1 MTRNGVNARPLL
13 VVFATL
19 DPRGN
24 KIGGIETHI
33 RHILRNHPAETDL
46 LLVGIDEFGDLPL
59 GQPQAVDFAGRA
71 ITFLPVAYVP
81 ADEARVSA
89 SRLMRSTTLRFVAG
103 GLRHLLALR
112 RLVAGRAVSADLPRV
127 EFSILPALLR
137 VPFVLTVHAD
147 LAKASV
153 TDSLLK
159 RYGAAKRWSE
169 ALAFATAR
177 HVFTV
182 NEGIQ
187 AALVAA
193 HPGLAGKSG
202 VLPVPVD
209 TGIFTPAPFPATD
222 TFRLVYAGRF
232 DEVKDPAL
240 MFETVAALA
249 RKLDNRVEFHVIG
262 SASPDAFPEFAAIR
276 HLTTLHGPRDA
287 EGVAARIRAAH
298 CGIMTSHTEG
308 LPCFL
313 LETLASG
320 RAFTA
325 VRLPTFEAHVVPGV
339 TGQLV
344 ERGTSRAE
352 TATRLAD
359 SLARVWL
366 DIRAGVLKPEVIAA
380 TISGLSV
387 TAIFARLFEVH
398 AAIRRGPKSAAPAAP
413 EVARSRDPASL
424 KSAPLTP
431 RG

>member
-1 MTRNGVNARPLL
+1 MTRAGKSTRPLL

-33 RHILRNHPAETDL
+33 RHILRNHPSETDL

-59 GQPQAVDFAGRA
+59 GQPRSVDFAGRA
-71 ITFLPVAYVP
+71 ITFFPVAHVP
-81 ADEARVSA
+81 ADEARISA

-137 VPFVLTVHAD
+137 IPFVLTVHAD
-147 LAKASV
+147 LAKAGA

-202 VLPVPVD
+202 VLPAPVD
-209 TGIFTPAPFPATD
+209 TRIFTPAPFPETD
-222 TFRLVYAGRF
+222 AFRLVYAGRF

-249 RKLDNRVEFHVIG
+249 RRLDDRLEFHVIG
-262 SASPDAFPEFAAIR
+262 SANPEAFPEFAAIR
-276 HLTTLHGPRDA
+276 HLTTLHGPKNA
-287 EGVAARIRAAH
+287 EGVAALVREVH
-298 CGIMTSHTEG
+298 CGILTSHSEG

-320 RAFTA
+320 RAFAA

-339 TGQLV
+339 TGQLT
-344 ERGTSRAE
+344 ERSVSRAE
-352 TATRLAD
+352 TATRLAGAFA
-359 SLARVWL
+359 SVWQ
-366 DIRAGVLKPEVIAA
+366 DIRTGVLKPDVIAA

-398 AAIRRGPKSAAPAAP
+398 AAIRKAP
-413 EVARSRDPASL
+413 EASVPVALPPVGQAIR
-424 KSAPLTP
+424 